1 MIHDMKKY
9 QINVF
14 DETLTIVSDDS
25 EKLVMDTVSHVDFM
39 MKEISKK
46 SAILDTKKIAI
57 LAALKIASKMLK
69 LESELEK
76 INKDE
81 QNLLNLIDKEFSSLS
96 T

>member
-14 DETLTIVSDDS
+14 EESFTIVSDDS
-25 EKLVMDTVSHVDFM
+25 EKLVMDTVSYVDSL
-39 MKEISKK
+39 MKEISLK
-46 SAILDTKKIAI
+46 SATLDPKKVAI
-57 LAALKIASKMLK
+57 LAALKIASKSFK

-76 INKDE
+76 IKKLEDH
-81 QNLLNLIDKEFSSLS
+81 LSTLIDDFSSLS